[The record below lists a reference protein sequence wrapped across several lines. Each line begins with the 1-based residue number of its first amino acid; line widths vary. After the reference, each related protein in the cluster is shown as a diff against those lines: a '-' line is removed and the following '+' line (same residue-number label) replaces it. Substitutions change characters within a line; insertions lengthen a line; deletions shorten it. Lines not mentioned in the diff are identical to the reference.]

1 MKHKR
6 SIKRH
11 IMVTLILVMMFT
23 ISGCKLIE
31 DTGEK
36 ISQFDADMDKNVN
49 FTQDLSDFKVLELHV
64 NLSVSELNIRVSD
77 DDVLSYS
84 QKANR
89 EELLAKQ
96 SVDDIGDTIK
106 LTYENDDKVKI
117 LSGSQKSEATIT
129 IPKDT
134 KLTIVSNVD
143 VGDINI
149 DLDGL
154 ESIELDLNTNVG
166 EIDVKTDDAQPSLTY
181 IKSNSDVGEVTLA
194 FGGDTEVLE
203 TVLLSSDTGKVS
215 LTLKGQVTSA
225 LEIEATA
232 DVGDVAVSLGGSH
245 EDKVNLKAR
254 ADVGDVT
261 IQVPKDHEVKVNAST
276 SEFTSNFE
284 IEDMAFTK
292 SKNLYEIKGDLPL
305 ISIDLN
311 ISVGDAHLK
320 YSK

>member
-1 MKHKR
+1 MKQNR
-6 SIKRH
+6 SIKKH
-11 IMVTLILVMMFT
+11 VMVTLILLMMFT

-49 FTQDLSDFKVLELHV
+49 FSQDLSNFKVLELHV
-64 NLSVSELNIRVSD
+64 NLTVSKLNIKVSED
-77 DDVLSYS
+77 EVLSYT

-96 SVDDIGDTIK
+96 SVDEIGDTIK
-106 LTYENDDKVKI
+106 ITYENDHKIKI

-134 KLTIVSNVD
+134 KVTIVSNLD

-154 ESIELDLNTNVG
+154 ESLELDVNTNVG
-166 EIDVKTDDAQPSLTY
+166 EIDIKTDDVQPSLTY
-181 IKSNSDVGEVTLA
+181 IKAKSDVGEVNLT
-194 FGGDTEVLE
+194 FGGDMESLE
-203 TVLLSSDTGKVS
+203 TVLISSNTGKVS
-215 LTLKGQVTSA
+215 LTLEGEVKTA
-225 LEIEATA
+225 LDIEASA
-232 DVGDVAVSLGGSH
+232 DVGDVAVIMSGAH

-261 IQVPKDHEVKVNAST
+261 IHVPKDHEVKVDATT

-284 IEDMAFTK
+284 IDDMAFTK
-292 SKNLYEIKGDLPL
+292 SKNIYEINGDLPL

-311 ISVGDAHLK
+311 ISVGDAQLK

>member
-1 MKHKR
+1 MKQNR
-6 SIKRH
+6 SMKRH
-11 IMVTLILVMMFT
+11 IMVTLILLMMFT

-49 FTQDLSDFKVLELHV
+49 FSQSLSDFKVLELHV
-64 NLSVSELNIRVSD
+64 NLSVSELNIKVSN
-77 DDVLSYS
+77 DDVLSYT

-96 SVDDIGDTIK
+96 TVDEIGDTIK
-106 LTYENDDKVKI
+106 ITYENDDKVKI

-134 KLTIVSNVD
+134 KLTIVSNID

-154 ESIELDLNTNVG
+154 ESVELDISTNVG
-166 EIDVKTDDAQPSLTY
+166 EIDVKTDDTQPSLTY
-181 IKSNSDVGEVTLA
+181 IKTQSDVGEVNMV
-194 FGGDTEVLE
+194 FGGDTEQLE
-203 TVLLSSDTGKVS
+203 TVLMSANTGKVS
-215 LTLKGQVTSA
+215 LTLKGEVKST
-225 LEIEATA
+225 LEIDAKA
-232 DVGDVAVSLGGSH
+232 DVGDVVVSLSGFH
-245 EDKVNLKAR
+245 EEEVNLKAQ

-261 IQVPKDHEVKVNAST
+261 IQVPKDHEVKVDAST

-292 SKNLYEIKGDLPL
+292 SKNLYEVKGDLAL

-311 ISVGDAHLK
+311 ISVGDARLK